1 MRVIKSIKTTDAI
14 LTSSNIPED
23 EYPTWVSAASY
34 TASDKVIYNHKIY
47 EAILTHTG
55 QTTTPDL
62 DQLNWLDLGATNRY
76 RMFDNIISSVSNKI
90 GGIEFTLTPNE
101 VVNGIAFLNLNATT
115 IRVVVTDPT
124 VGVVYDKTVELTG
137 SSEVIDYYSYFF
149 APLMDLNNLKLA
161 VFLDLPSNY
170 PTAGISV
177 TISSGAGV
185 VEVGEV
191 VYGVQTTVGR
201 TNYGTAIGIKSYS
214 RKETDEFGNISVV
227 KRKNSKYAEYDID
240 IDNRFLASVQR
251 FFSDIDTV
259 PCLFIGNPDMEELI
273 VYGFYNDFKATISFP
288 TVSKCNLRVE
298 GLV

>member
-1 MRVIKSIKTTDAI
+1 MRVIKSVVTTDTI

-23 EYPTWVSAASY
+23 EYPAWVASVSY
-34 TASDKVIYNHKIY
+34 NASDRVIYEHKIY
-47 EAILTHTG
+47 EAILANSS
-55 QTTTPDL
+55 TTTPDL
-62 DQLNWLDLGATNRY
+62 NQTNWLSLGATNRY
-76 RMFDNIISSVSNKI
+76 RMFDNVVSNVSSRT
-90 GGIEFTLTPNE
+90 GGIQFTLTPNE

-124 VGVVYDKTVELTG
+124 AGVVYDETKELTG
-137 SSEVIDYYSYFF
+137 SSEVTDYYSYFF
-149 APLMDLNNLKLA
+149 APLVDLNNLKLA

-170 PTAGISV
+170 PTASISV
-177 TISSGAGV
+177 TINSGAGL

-227 KRKNSKYAEYDID
+227 KRKNSKYAEYDVD
-240 IDNRFLASVQR
+240 IDNRSLASVQR

>member
-1 MRVIKSIKTTDAI
+1 MRVIKSVVTTDAI

-23 EYPTWVSAASY
+23 EYPAWVSGTSY
-34 TASDKVIYNHKIY
+34 TALDKVIYEHKIY
-47 EAILTHTG
+47 EAILANSS
-55 QTTTPDL
+55 TTTPNL
-62 DQLNWLDLGATNRY
+62 NQTNWLSLGATNRY
-76 RMFDNIISSVSNKI
+76 RMFDNVVSNVSSRT
-90 GGIEFTLTPNE
+90 GGIQFTLTPNE

-124 VGVVYDKTVELTG
+124 VGVVYDETKELAG
-137 SSEVIDYYSYFF
+137 SSEVTDYYSYFF
-149 APLMDLNNLKLA
+149 APLVDLNNLKLA

-170 PTAGISV
+170 PTASISV
-177 TISSGAGV
+177 TISSGGGL

-214 RKETDEFGNISVV
+214 RKETDEFGNVSVV

-273 VYGFYNDFKATISFP
+273 VYGFYNEFKATISFP

-298 GLV
+298 GLI

>member
-1 MRVIKSIKTTDAI
+1 MRVIKSVVTTDAI

-23 EYPTWVSAASY
+23 EYPAWVSGTSY
-34 TASDKVIYNHKIY
+34 TALDKVIYKHKIY
-47 EAILTHTG
+47 EAILANSS
-55 QTTTPDL
+55 TTTPDL
-62 DQLNWLDLGATNRY
+62 DQTNWLSLGATNRY
-76 RMFDNIISSVSNKI
+76 RMFDNVVSNVSSRT
-90 GGIEFTLTPNE
+90 GGIQFTLTPNE

-115 IRVVVTDPT
+115 VRVVVTDPIA
-124 VGVVYDKTVELTG
+124 GVVYDKTKELTG
-137 SSEVIDYYSYFF
+137 SSEVTDYYSYFF
-149 APLMDLNNLKLA
+149 APLVDLNNLKLA

-170 PTAGISV
+170 PIASISV

-185 VEVGEV
+185 AEVGEV

-251 FFSDIDTV
+251 FFSDIDTA